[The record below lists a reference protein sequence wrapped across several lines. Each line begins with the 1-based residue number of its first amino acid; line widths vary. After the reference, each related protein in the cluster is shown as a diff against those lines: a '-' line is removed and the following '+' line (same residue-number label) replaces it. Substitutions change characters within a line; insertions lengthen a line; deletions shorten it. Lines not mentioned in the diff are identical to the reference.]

1 MATKLVR
8 MSDSGLR
15 VTPNSNRDDG
25 TETDLKTGIRLIL
38 FVLLIAVSLI
48 SSHTALLVAQTETE
62 PESGQEAP
70 ETFVPTEKLPADS
83 AISFPV
89 DI

>member
-1 MATKLVR
+1 MRLFA
-8 MSDSGLR
+8 
-15 VTPNSNRDDG
+15 
-25 TETDLKTGIRLIL
+25 RLIL
-38 FVLLIAVSLI
+38 GSLLLA
-48 SSHTALLVAQTETE
+48 ALLVSAHSEPVVAQTETE
-62 PESGQEAP
+62 SEAEAP